1 MTYEELGTM
10 VGNLVDEKQRQY
22 GDAFHQAGK
31 VLAVLYPD
39 GVKLEQYT
47 DMLAVTRVIDKIF
60 RIANGDQGEESGWQD
75 IAGYSLLGLVKEDTE

>member
-10 VGNLVDEKQRQY
+10 IGNLVDHKNRQY

-39 GVKLEQYT
+39 GVKPEQYT
-47 DMLAVTRVIDKIF
+47 DMLAVTRIIDKLF
-60 RIANGDQGEESGWQD
+60 RVANGDQGEESSWQD
-75 IAGYSLLGLVKEDTE
+75 LCGYSLLALTKEDAE